1 MTYTANEG
9 YLYIHKTNKSIYGKN
24 LILGKS
30 DSIDNY
36 IQVLETSIDPPSPVL
51 SAMTWHEQTSI
62 QIKLSFKN
70 NLLLLQQYPEFGQYI
85 KTNNIVT
92 YIESNNYVYIY
103 VNYIL
108 AEHEY
113 LLTIFGAIITRK

>member
-1 MTYTANEG
+1 MTYTADEG
-9 YLYIHKTNKSIYGKN
+9 YVYIHKINKSIYGKN
-24 LILGKS
+24 ITLGKS

-36 IQVLETSIDPPSPVL
+36 IQILEPAIDPPSPPEEL
-51 SAMTWHEQTSI
+51 PWHENTTI

-85 KTNNIVT
+85 KTNNITT
-92 YIESNNYVYIY
+92 YIGSNNYVYIY

-108 AEHEY
+108 PEHEY